1 MCGTVARSTVP
12 ARFVVLL
19 NRESSCSGVYGR
31 AMSGYVLAAGGGE
44 AYDWHGAR
52 IVMKAR
58 GADTDGQLAVME
70 STYPGRLTV
79 PAHVHEGEDETLYV
93 LAGELRGFCG
103 DEHWT
108 AGPGSFVF
116 VPRDRPH
123 GFVVTSDE
131 SARALVVVGP
141 ARLDSQVAS
150 SGVRVAPPSEDRPA

>member
-1 MCGTVARSTVP
+1 
-12 ARFVVLL
+12 
-19 NRESSCSGVYGR
+19 
-31 AMSGYVLAAGGGE
+31 MSGDVLAAGGGDG
-44 AYDWHGAR
+44 YDWHGAR

-70 STYPGRLTV
+70 STYPSMLTV
-79 PAHVHEGEDETLYV
+79 PAHVHEGEDEMLYV

-150 SGVRVAPPSEDRPA
+150 SGVRVAPPSEDRLA